1 MSWVKIATRGAE
13 DPWNTAGSRWPR
25 TAVEEHAFRIRNSRG
40 PCPPAR
46 RKTTDGH
53 HIGAAA
59 GKLDESRHRLGPYLP
74 TTSDQPEDARTR
86 SPHSRARRNRRAR
99 TGVGASGSRRF
110 GPHRE
115 RIRLISNPRKRGVA
129 RCHNQVI
136 ERCDTAFLAE
146 VSAIDRLVPHPL
158 SRLVDAVASSGNVA
172 LAQCYHFEIDCHGSV
187 DRDLFRARAKALGLP
202 QPPELDNGSAP
213 QSPATIVNP
222 LRLYRPERLREAER
236 YEPTPATR
244 GEPRNGRSDA
254 GRLQGTRRPRVPLR
268 SAGRAGREARLGAF
282 PATGRSGAL
291 ACRSSA
297 AGRPRATP
305 LPRVEPDGALAARR
319 PPAPIAR
326 SARLHY
332 GSCGVRRLRVSACN
346 RDLRSARGS
355 SAANVGPP
363 RRGHGLVTCSNRDAR
378 RSSA

>member
-1 MSWVKIATRGAE
+1 MTSDVFSDERRDRDGRSELPAVTVAMPARNNRGTVEEAIESVLAQDGVDLTLVVVDDGSTDGTADVTRSFE
-13 DPWNTAGSRWPR
+13 DP
-25 TAVEEHAFRIRNSRG
+25 
-40 PCPPAR
+40 
-46 RKTTDGH
+46 
-53 HIGAAA
+53 
-59 GKLDESRHRLGPYLP
+59 
-74 TTSDQPEDARTR
+74 
-86 SPHSRARRNRRAR
+86 
-99 TGVGASGSRRF
+99 
-110 GPHRE
+110 

-146 VSAIDRLVPHPL
+146 VSATDRLVPHAL

-222 LRLYRPERLREAER
+222 LRLYRPSVFAELSGMSR
-236 YEPTPATR
+236 RRRRAENHAMAGQMPAGYKVR
-244 GEPRNGRSDA
+244 VVPEFLYGRQVGPD
-254 GRLQGTRRPRVPLR
+254 GRLG
-268 SAGRAGREARLGAF
+268 LGAF
-282 PATGRSGAL
+282 AATGRSGAL

-305 LPRVEPDGALAARR
+305 VPRVEPDGALVARR